1 MLLSMQAGLLFAIVI
16 LAALAA
22 VLVFLWSREK
32 KRHLLAVGA
41 LDLARR
47 EHIEQMSSRTHLDDV
62 KNEFISTVSH
72 ELRTPLTSIRGA
84 LGLLSAGL
92 LGNNDPKAQNLLRIA
107 LTNTDRLIRL
117 INDILDLERIQSGR
131 APIRTSSCSLA
142 AILEHSVDELMPLA
156 NEANV
161 RIEMSGPPDVSSGIQ
176 ADPDRIGQVVTNL
189 LSNAIKFSE
198 PGSSI
203 RIKTEIHST
212 TILLRVIDSGRGIP
226 EDKLELIFD
235 RFQQVEPSDSRQ
247 KGGTG
252 LGLTIS
258 RGIIQQHGGRIWAER
273 NEGPGVTFF
282 VELPRSK
289 SAPPV
294 FESAPL
300 AMPPTSDGR
309 AMVLVCDDD
318 ASVRAMVRLQLE
330 LHDYIVVEAAR
341 GEQAISFAAQHPVSA
356 ILLDLHMPGLSGWET
371 LEKLRNTPA
380 TSHIPVVILTVTAPE
395 TRSPIEPATQGWIQ
409 KPFHEEFLLS
419 ELSRVLENTNV
430 VPCVLLVEDDL
441 DFAEVVRI
449 GFQNTG
455 VNVHHVTT
463 LQEAVE
469 YCALSRPHVLLLDL
483 SLPDG
488 DGFSLIRSLREND
501 DLRFL
506 PIVVYSGRDFT
517 DQEKSGPHLAP
528 THFLTKAGV
537 QPHEVQSIVL
547 AMVGRQAVP
556 QQVALTPES
565 I

>member
-1 MLLSMQAGLLFAIVI
+1 MLLSMRAGLLFTIVT
-16 LAALAA
+16 LAALAGC
-22 VLVFLWSREK
+22 LLFLLLREK
-32 KRHLLAVGA
+32 KRHRAATQALELAKH
-41 LDLARR
+41 
-47 EHIEQMSSRTHLDDV
+47 EHLEQMSSRTQLDDV

-131 APIRTSSCSLA
+131 SPLRTSACSLA
-142 AILEHSVDELMPLA
+142 AIVEHSVDDLMPLA
-156 NEANV
+156 AEAHV
-161 RIEMSGPPDVSSGIQ
+161 HIEVTPPSDASPGIQ

-189 LSNAIKFSE
+189 LSNAIKFSD

-203 RIKTEIHST
+203 RIKTEIHPT

-226 EDKLELIFD
+226 EGKLDLIFD

-258 RGIIQQHGGRIWAER
+258 RGIIQQHGGRIWAEQ
-273 NEGPGVTFF
+273 NEGPGATFL

-289 SAPPV
+289 TVPPV
-294 FESAPL
+294 FESSPL

-318 ASVRAMVRLQLE
+318 ASVRAIVRLQLE

-341 GEQAISFAAQHPVSA
+341 GEQAVAFASQHPVSA

-371 LEKLRNTPA
+371 LQKLRGTPA

-395 TRSPIEPATQGWIQ
+395 TRSPLDPAAQGWIQ

-419 ELSRVLENTNV
+419 ELSRVLENSSA
-430 VPCVLLVEDDL
+430 VPSILLVEDDIDL
-441 DFAEVVRI
+441 AEVVRI
-449 GFQNTG
+449 GFLNTG
-455 VNVHHVTT
+455 VIVHHVAT
-463 LQEAVE
+463 LKAAVE

-488 DGFSLIRSLREND
+488 DGFSLIRTLREND

-506 PIVVYSGRDFT
+506 PVVVYSGRDFT

-537 QPHEVQSIVL
+537 HPHEVQSLVL
-547 AMVGRQAVP
+547 AMVGRQAIS
-556 QQVALTPES
+556 QQTVLTPDA